1 MYHLQLMIIK
11 MAHLLLVIQLNYQ
24 VFIALAFSLVIMKYL
39 YHQLESMLNQVLM
52 LVKFVLKVL
61 KQVSVTR
68 MNRVYFLDL
77 VENYLVQIDEF

>member
-39 YHQLESMLNQVLM
+39 FHQLKSMLNQVLM